1 MIVRPV
7 VIQVK
12 ESGATLRFGSPSRL
26 GEGRVGANLAL
37 GTALIGTTVIVHTI
51 GLIVLTRVVADTLER
66 WRLFHHAV
74 GRTLTLVPGVFGLF
88 FIMTIEVWTWAGAYF
103 AIGVTDTFPDALY
116 FSTVTFSTL
125 GYGDIV
131 PPEGWQLL
139 CGLEGING
147 FLLIGW
153 STAYLVAASTRHGPF
168 RAGEHF

>member
-1 MIVRPV
+1 M
-7 VIQVK
+7 
-12 ESGATLRFGSPSRL
+12 
-26 GEGRVGANLAL
+26 
-37 GTALIGTTVIVHTI
+37 
-51 GLIVLTRVVADTLER
+51 
-66 WRLFHHAV
+66 
-74 GRTLTLVPGVFGLF
+74 VPAVFGLF
-88 FIMTIEVWTWAGAYF
+88 FIMTIEVWTWAVAYL

-131 PPEGWQLL
+131 PPDRWQLL